1 MGDDSSRSIVNSLKN
16 EWSFLWEALQSDK
29 KVSGVIEEDF
39 GDGTLEVLTLD
50 KIREITK
57 ILVDDRKRFNQRL
70 ESISKEIELN
80 TAKLESLQLVG
91 ANDDDVVKRIHELHD
106 LGVQMAET
114 LSKLDKK
121 LRHIRDQEDV
131 LQEELISS

>member
-16 EWSFLWEALQSDK
+16 EWYLLWDALQGEEK
-29 KVSGVIEEDF
+29 KVPEAEEDF
-39 GDGTLEVLTLD
+39 GSGTLEVLTMD

-57 ILVDDRKRFNQRL
+57 ILIDDRKRLNQRL

-80 TAKLESLQLVG
+80 TAKLESLHLVG

-106 LGVQMAET
+106 LGAQMAET

-121 LRHIRDQEDV
+121 LRYIRDQEDT
-131 LQEELISS
+131 LQEELIS